1 MYKNLARLILP
12 LLFFPLGLVFAQPLG
27 NQTNSKESTHS
38 QSERTM
44 ESTSAN
50 STGDKVV
57 EAIDDAFGIRL
68 GESFTPSMVARVLSQ
83 NQHTY
88 KGAGATEL
96 HGKLYQ
102 IIPKKPDKRF
112 QDYFIRTT
120 NEGLIYAIEGDYQYE
135 VEPAQGKKMGRIKY
149 SRVIRSVCKSAVE
162 SLAEELEDRYGKPRG
177 KGWDGEWFSFRQFS
191 ETSNKS
197 LKLYAN
203 RCRTG
208 LYSIIYKDE
217 IVQRGRSGAPQ
228 N

>member
-1 MYKNLARLILP
+1 MYRKFARLILP
-12 LLFFPLGLVFAQPLG
+12 LFIFPFGQVYAQSLV
-27 NQTNSKESTHS
+27 NETNSKENARSP
-38 QSERTM
+38 SEKTM
-44 ESTSAN
+44 QSTSAN
-50 STGDKVV
+50 STGDRAV
-57 EAIDDAFGIRL
+57 EVIDGAFGIRL

-83 NQHTY
+83 SQHTY
-88 KGAGATEL
+88 KGAGATERR
-96 HGKLYQ
+96 GTLYQ

-120 NEGLIYAIEGDYQYE
+120 SEGLIYAIEGDYQYE
-135 VEPAQGKKMGRIKY
+135 VEPAQGKKMGRVKY

-162 SLAEELEDRYGKPRG
+162 NLAEELQGRYGKPRG

-217 IVQRGRSGAPQ
+217 IVQRG
-228 N
+228 